1 MIETLEQRIEKQGKR
16 IEKQGKRIEKQ
27 GKRIAIQGKKIE
39 KLEKRIGKQEK
50 RIEKQGKKI
59 ETLEQ
64 RIGKQEK
71 KIEKLEMKISKLED
85 EVLIEQKKLRS
96 EIRAGK
102 LSNLR
107 NLAVQL
113 LVYIVGSRSRNRP
126 NRRCFRLILQ
136 TEIRGETSS
145 TVLFLPLVL
154 MSMVMRRPSFGKNRT
169 R

>member
-1 MIETLEQRIEKQGKR
+1 MIGEHEKKIGKLGKR
-16 IEKQGKRIEKQ
+16 IGN
-27 GKRIAIQGKKIE
+27 
-39 KLEKRIGKQEK
+39 
-50 RIEKQGKKI
+50 
-59 ETLEQ
+59 
-64 RIGKQEK
+64 QEK
-71 KIEKLEMKISKLED
+71 KIEKLEMKISNLED